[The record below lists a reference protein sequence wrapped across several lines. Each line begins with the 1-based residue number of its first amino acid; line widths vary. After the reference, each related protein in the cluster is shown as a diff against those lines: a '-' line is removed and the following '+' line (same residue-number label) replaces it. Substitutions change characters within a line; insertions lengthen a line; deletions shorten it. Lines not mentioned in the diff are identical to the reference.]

1 MDEVRQSIAAEKQRR
16 VRFERN
22 LVRVDEVRI
31 VGFVRVG
38 PDVAIHLIAP
48 RVVHRLELGEL
59 VGIFTLAD
67 RRVIARDLV
76 DAFVPKLVQAR
87 VADMAHHG
95 ARLVD
100 DDDGEDARHPVP
112 LRPQD
117 CGAMDLVVRDR
128 DRFAHAIDERSRLA
142 LEPRPHRRQR
152 DIGGSSAGRVAA
164 DAIDDQEQP
173 SRQVEVDAIFIDVA
187 LQAGVGVRRRSER
200 DCCLHRVAHS
210 AVCDR

>member
-1 MDEVRQSIAAEKQRR
+1 M
-16 VRFERN
+16 
-22 LVRVDEVRI
+22 
-31 VGFVRVG
+31 
-38 PDVAIHLIAP
+38 
-48 RVVHRLELGEL
+48 HRLELGEL

-76 DAFVPKLVQAR
+76 DAVVAKLVQPR
-87 VADMAHHG
+87 VADMADHG
-95 ARLVD
+95 AHVVD
-100 DDDGEDARHPVP
+100 DDDGQDARHPVP

-128 DRFAHAIDERSRLA
+128 DRFAHAIDKRSRLA
-142 LEPRPHRRQR
+142 LEPRPQHRQR

-164 DAIDDQEQP
+164 DAIDDHEQP

-187 LQAGVGVRRRSER
+187 LQAGVGVRRRSKR
-200 DCCLHRVAHS
+200 GGCLHRVAHS